1 VRYGS
6 AGIGVDLTAVCNAG
20 DIFMLRFL
28 SCAVA
33 GLCLVATSAQAQQA
47 SRLDEIVQRGTL
59 RVGLTGDYLPFSSL
73 DKTTS
78 KFRGFDVD
86 MAEALGKALG
96 VKVEY
101 IHTAWPQMTKDFEAD
116 NFDIA
121 MGGVSITLD
130 RQKKGMFSAPIMR
143 EGKTPIA
150 RCADKGKYETIADID
165 RPGTRVIVN
174 SGGTNERFARA
185 NVKNAEIRI
194 YNDNV
199 TIFDEI
205 AKGNADLMMTDASE
219 TRYQQKLHP
228 GVLCAVHPEK
238 PFDFAEKAYWLQR
251 DPALKAFVDQWL
263 HIAMEDGSFKKIYA
277 AWFE

>member
-1 VRYGS
+1 MNRLFAALAAAFVLVS
-6 AGIGVDLTAVCNAG
+6 A
-20 DIFMLRFL
+20 
-28 SCAVA
+28 
-33 GLCLVATSAQAQQA
+33 SAQAQQP
-47 SRLDEIVQRGTL
+47 SRLDDIIKRGTL
-59 RVGLTGDYLPFSSL
+59 RVGMTGDYLPFTSL
-73 DKTTS
+73 DKTTQ

-101 IHTAWPQMTKDFEAD
+101 VQTAWPQLMKDFEAD
-116 NFDIA
+116 NFDVA
-121 MGGVSITLD
+121 MGGISITLD
-130 RQKKGMFSAPIMR
+130 RQKKGMFSTPIMR

-150 RCADKGKYETIADID
+150 RCTDTGKYETIADID
-165 RPGTRVIVN
+165 KAGTHVIVN
-174 SGGTNERFARA
+174 PGGTNERFAKA
-185 NVKNAEIRI
+185 NIKNAEIKV

-205 AKGNADLMMTDASE
+205 AKGDADLMMTDASE

-228 GVLCAVHPEK
+228 GVLCAVHPDK

-251 DPALKAFVDQWL
+251 DVALKAFVDQWL
-263 HIAMEDGSFKKIYA
+263 HIATEDGSYRKIYA

>member
-1 VRYGS
+1 MVRVLSSLAVVFLLMTAS
-6 AGIGVDLTAVCNAG
+6 AH
-20 DIFMLRFL
+20 
-28 SCAVA
+28 
-33 GLCLVATSAQAQQA
+33 AQQA
-47 SRLDEIVQRGTL
+47 SRLDDIIKRGSL

-73 DKTTS
+73 DKETS

-96 VKVEY
+96 VKVDY
-101 IHTAWPQMTKDFEAD
+101 VHTAWPQLMKDFEAD

-130 RQKKGMFSAPIMR
+130 RQKKGLFSTPIMR

-150 RCADKGKYETIADID
+150 RCADTGKYETLADID
-165 RPGTRVIVN
+165 KPGTRVIVN
-174 SGGTNERFARA
+174 PGGTNERFARSRIR
-185 NVKNAEIRI
+185 NAEIRT

-205 AKGNADLMMTDASE
+205 AKGDADLMMTDASE

-228 GVLCAVHPEK
+228 GVLCAVHPDK

-251 DPALKAFVDQWL
+251 DYALKAFVDQWL
-263 HIAMEDGSFKKIYA
+263 HISIENGAYKQIYG
-277 AWFE
+277 AWFD